1 VLFITHDLEM
11 ALTIADKLVVF
22 HEGRTVEEAPAAC
35 FRTGEG
41 LLHPYSRALWRA
53 MPENDFL

>member
-1 VLFITHDLEM
+1 M